1 MEEMPPPR
9 LLSRR
14 EALAQGWS
22 DDELGRLTQRAEW
35 TRLRRGAYLD
45 ARPPREE
52 IARHRLLVQATLDV
66 LGRPAVVSHQSA
78 AVLWGIPLWGLPL
91 DRVHVTR
98 RPGAS
103 TGASRSLH
111 VHVAR
116 LPDDD
121 IGVVDG
127 LVVTGPVR
135 TVLDVV
141 RSAPLDVG
149 VVVLD
154 AALRTGVV
162 DAGAVRR
169 GLHRLAGIRGSR
181 HATRAVELA
190 DGRSESVGE
199 SRSRVLL
206 HRLGLAPSDLQF
218 EVRTREGV
226 LLGRTDFVWEAQRV
240 VGEFDGRIKY
250 GRLLRPGQQPGDVVF
265 EEKRREDL
273 IRDEQWGFV
282 RWTWD
287 DLLHPARLGERVGRA
302 HDRSRRQ
309 FG

>member
-1 MEEMPPPR
+1 MEELPPPR

-14 EALAQGWS
+14 EARAQGWS
-22 DDELGRLTQRAEW
+22 DEELGRLTRRADW

-45 ARPPREE
+45 ARPPREDV
-52 IARHRLLVQATLDV
+52 ARHRLLVRAMLDA
-66 LGRPAVVSHQSA
+66 LHRPAVVSHQSA

-121 IGVVDG
+121 ISVIDG

-135 TVLDVV
+135 TVLDVA

-162 DAGAVRR
+162 DAGAVRS
-169 GLHRLAGIRGSR
+169 GLHQLAGTRGSR
-181 HATRAVELA
+181 HAARVVELA

-206 HRLGLAPSDLQF
+206 HHLGLAPSDLQF

-226 LLGRTDFVWEAQRV
+226 LLGRTDFVWEPQRV

-250 GRLLRPGQQPGDVVF
+250 GRMLRPGQQPGDVVF

-273 IRDEQWGFV
+273 IRDEGWPVV

-302 HDRSRRQ
+302 HDRSRRRY
-309 FG
+309 G